1 MAADTLRGVEALYR
15 VVEFIKNEL
24 ATNPYCNNVTVGTLT
39 EIDLQKNTIFP
50 LSHITLENITHGE
63 NTLTFSLTIFNL
75 DIVNISKDIPL
86 DQTYFNDDLMYI
98 ATNQLYVIN
107 RLVARI
113 RQSTIYANGWQLEG
127 NPQSDFINKELENM
141 LAGYQ
146 TTIQLTV
153 PNDIDKC

>member
-1 MAADTLRGVEALYR
+1 MAIDDLRGVEALYR
-15 VVEFIKNEL
+15 IIQFIRNEL

-39 EIDLQKNTIFP
+39 ELDLQKNTIFP
-50 LSHITLENITHGE
+50 LSHITLENIKHGD

-86 DQTYFNDDLMYI
+86 DQTYFNDDLIYI

-113 RQSTIYANGWQLEG
+113 RKSSIYNTGWQLD
-127 NPQSDFINKELENM
+127 NTPQSDFINKEFENM

-146 TTIQLTV
+146 TIISLTV